1 MKLSYLCLPLA
12 TVYFFLLSYWSF
24 LEKKNSLW
32 YFLPCSSACF
42 SPPIKM
48 HCPSL
53 PLKHFCLGFPK
64 DSMCVC
70 TCTRVCIC
78 VCVCMCVC
86 MCVCVCM
93 HALWDI
99 WYCTT
104 LFFTSLGPPRHHF
117 LCVLFSL
124 WSHLVPFSILPYKW
138 LSSLVVYHQPYPLFR
153 LYILFNPSTPVF
165 SIHLHGRT
173 PKLNSE
179 LQTHLSQGLL
189 IILLS
194 CLWASSVYHIQ
205 TWTLHLPHQTHSRLL
220 IPYLNKWQHHPPI
233 GKARKWSV
241 TLNNTFLITST
252 L

>member
-86 MCVCVCM
+86 MCVCVYAC
-93 HALWDI
+93 ALGHLILHYSLLHVSLLALQDTI
-99 WYCTT
+99 
-104 LFFTSLGPPRHHF
+104 FFVFSFLSGPI
-117 LCVLFSL
+117 
-124 WSHLVPFSILPYKW
+124 WSHFPSYLINGCRPWFSIISPTPFSGYTF
-138 LSSLVVYHQPYPLFR
+138 SS
-153 LYILFNPSTPVF
+153 
-165 SIHLHGRT
+165 
-173 PKLNSE
+173 
-179 LQTHLSQGLL
+179 
-189 IILLS
+189 ILLPQS
-194 CLWASSVYHIQ
+194 LAFTYMEGLPN
-205 TWTLHLPHQTHSRLL
+205 WTLNYKL
-220 IPYLNKWQHHPPI
+220 IYP
-233 GKARKWSV
+233 KAC
-241 TLNNTFLITST
+241 L
-252 L
+252 